1 MLTRDEI
8 LRRLSER
15 RAELRRLGARR
26 LGLFGSFARE
36 EAGIES
42 DVDLLVDLDHHGF
55 DRYMDLKLYLEDLL
69 GRRVDLVLRDRI
81 KPTLRE
87 RILRDVI
94 DAA

>member
-87 RILRDVI
+87 RNLRDVI